1 MFKLFDA
8 NLAVVN
14 LGVLGNDSMTPNDLE
29 VLRTHFPS
37 LAYVFD
43 HIANLQE
50 LIEEAENLAAEELK
64 ETTDEAERKLG
75 LIEDHAN
82 ELKGYIDRTIED
94 LEVEP
99 GTLANAIQLDKMSEL
114 TNLIITETE
123 EFKP

>member
-1 MFKLFDA
+1 MFDA

-14 LGVLGNDSMTPNDLE
+14 LGVLGNDSMTSNDLE
-29 VLRTHFPS
+29 VLRTHFPN

-50 LIEEAENLAAEELK
+50 MIEEAENLAAEELK

-75 LIEDHAN
+75 WIEEHAN
-82 ELKGYIDRTIED
+82 ELKGYIDQAQADIDDDYEP
-94 LEVEP
+94 VEP
-99 GTLANAIQLDKMSEL
+99 DFEKMGEL
-114 TNLIITETE
+114 VALIITETE

>member
-75 LIEDHAN
+75 WIEEHAN

>member
-29 VLRTHFPS
+29 VLRGHFPS

-50 LIEEAENLAAEELK
+50 MLEETENLAAGELK
-64 ETTDEAERKLG
+64 DTTDEAEHKLG
-75 LIEDHAN
+75 WIQDHAN
-82 ELKGYIDRTIED
+82 ELKGYIDNATDDEDPVRLD
-94 LEVEP
+94 LE
-99 GTLANAIQLDKMSEL
+99 KMGEL
-114 TNLIITETE
+114 VALIITETE